1 MNKFEIIYSH
11 NDMPPDYRGYTIRY
25 ANDAKQ
31 AAKIVKKNKP
41 YIRIQVVNE
50 IPHTKET

>member
-25 ANDAKQ
+25 ANDAKA
-31 AAKIVKKNKP
+31 AAKLVKKNKA
-41 YIRIQVVNE
+41 YINIQVVNE
-50 IPHTKET
+50 LPHSE